1 MNLNVRT
8 LLKVNSITKW
18 TRHQYSQV
26 GFIGLGNMGSHMARN
41 LLKNGHDVIVYDKNT
56 EASKTLAKEGANMAL
71 SLSSLASGAEFI
83 ISMLPSNEH
92 VLDTYSG
99 PDGILN
105 HCKEGT
111 ILIDSS
117 TVDPQVPQ
125 TLAELA
131 TKKQNVMFL
140 DAPVSGGTKAAQ
152 EATLTFMVGGDKE
165 ALEKTEPILKCMGK
179 NVVHCGSNGNGQVAK
194 LCNNMLL
201 GVSMMGV
208 AEALNLGMKLGMDAK
223 LLSQVINNSSGRCW
237 SSEVYNPVPGVLPNV
252 PSSNDYYGGFKIS
265 LLAKDMKLAEKLS
278 ERASAHTDLA
288 KLAITQYEHLIG
300 KGFQDKDFSYIYE
313 YLKTKA

>member
-1 MNLNVRT
+1 ML
-8 LLKVNSITKW
+8 
-18 TRHQYSQV
+18 Q
-26 GFIGLGNMGSHMARN
+26 
-41 LLKNGHDVIVYDKNT
+41 GHDVIVYDKDT
-56 EASKTLAKEGANMAL
+56 ESSKSLAQEGANMAL
-71 SLSSLASGAEFI
+71 SLSSLASGADFI
-83 ISMLPSNEH
+83 ISMLPANEH

-99 PDGILN
+99 TDGILN

-131 TKKQNVMFL
+131 IKKHNVKFL

-152 EATLTFMVGGDKE
+152 EASLTFMVGGDKE
-165 ALEKTEPILKCMGK
+165 ALDKADPILKCMGR
-179 NVVHCGSNGNGQVAK
+179 NVVYCGPTGNGQIAK

-208 AEALNLGMKLGMDAK
+208 AEAMNLGIKLGMDAK
-223 LLSQVINNSSGRCW
+223 LLSQVINSSSGRCW
-237 SSEVYNPVPGVLPNV
+237 SSEVYNPVPDVLPNV
-252 PSSNDYYGGFKIS
+252 PSSNNYNGGFKIS

-278 ERASAHTDLA
+278 ERALAQTDLA
-288 KLAITQYEHLIG
+288 KLAINQYEHLIG

-313 YLKTKA
+313 YLKNKA